1 MSWPLRNLEYAKY
14 TANTSGSLSWN
25 TQRDMGMTTKTLSS
39 GIRIDDNRSIN
50 CGVSISNQ
58 NNPMYYL
65 WYNLAKNEFAFTQ
78 KENGE
83 VFYMENVSEYI
94 NALADI
100 IQAMAEAN
108 EFVTK

>member
-1 MSWPLRNLEYAKY
+1 MRSRI
-14 TANTSGSLSWN
+14 
-25 TQRDMGMTTKTLSS
+25 LSS

-58 NNPMYYL
+58 NNPMYLL
-65 WYNLAKNEFAFTQ
+65 WYNSAKNEFAFTQ

>member
-1 MSWPLRNLEYAKY
+1 
-14 TANTSGSLSWN
+14 
-25 TQRDMGMTTKTLSS
+25 
-39 GIRIDDNRSIN
+39 
-50 CGVSISNQ
+50 
-58 NNPMYYL
+58 MYYL

-108 EFVTK
+108 EFVTIHL

>member
-1 MSWPLRNLEYAKY
+1 
-14 TANTSGSLSWN
+14 
-25 TQRDMGMTTKTLSS
+25 MTTKILSS

-65 WYNLAKNEFAFTQ
+65 WYNSAKNEFAFTQ

-83 VFYMENVSEYI
+83 VFYMEDVSEYI

-100 IQAMAEAN
+100 IQSVAEAN
-108 EFVTK
+108 EFVTIHP